1 MRSPRACTCAP
12 ACAHQPAGHGSHARQ
27 PVCACERECT
37 SPTLPGA
44 LSLAPA
50 FRLYSFVL
58 AQHAELHAAVRY
70 AAMAAA
76 ARLVAVLGEAVHAG
90 QSAVVNKAHEHF
102 AFTMLALA
110 LAADEE

>member
-1 MRSPRACTCAP
+1 
-12 ACAHQPAGHGSHARQ
+12 
-27 PVCACERECT
+27 
-37 SPTLPGA
+37 
-44 LSLAPA
+44 
-50 FRLYSFVL
+50 
-58 AQHAELHAAVRY
+58 
-70 AAMAAA
+70 MAAA